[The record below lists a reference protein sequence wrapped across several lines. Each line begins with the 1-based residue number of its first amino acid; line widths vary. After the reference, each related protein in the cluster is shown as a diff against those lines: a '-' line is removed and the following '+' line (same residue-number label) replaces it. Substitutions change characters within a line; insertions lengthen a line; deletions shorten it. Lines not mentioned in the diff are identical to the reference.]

1 MVTRK
6 GRRSRLIRKI
16 VEIIH
21 DAGEPLPAQEIIN
34 RALHLRICPTM
45 NQLGM
50 LLRRHPEFIVVKNK
64 PVNFYWLS
72 DIVEDVNEI
81 WKCHICNEV
90 VSRENNPNLN
100 QRRKHAVLVM
110 LREKRR
116 RGELPKPDLII
127 DTNERGSLCESIE
140 RKARKEGLN
149 VTRQTLVVGDY
160 LLGGA
165 CVEAKSIN
173 DLFQSIHSGHLW
185 RQLDNMDANY
195 ERFFLVIHGSV
206 QQYVAMAKTNGKQKV
221 TYSSVQN
228 KLTGIIARVMSDF
241 ECQVF
246 YAPNI
251 SEVAMFVTKLHGK
264 LHKPAS
270 RHGAQAVRR
279 VSTNDVRKD
288 ILLTIPGLGP
298 ELVDRL
304 LDKCGSIEEMAY
316 PDVLKQVKGL
326 GDKKR
331 SLIVEVL
338 TSEEPVHIERTVR
351 R

>member
-1 MVTRK
+1 MQRGK
-6 GRRSRLIRKI
+6 EGREGR
-16 VEIIH
+16 
-21 DAGEPLPAQEIIN
+21 
-34 RALHLRICPTM
+34 M
-45 NQLGM
+45 
-50 LLRRHPEFIVVKNK
+50 
-64 PVNFYWLS
+64 
-72 DIVEDVNEI
+72 
-81 WKCHICNEV
+81 
-90 VSRENNPNLN
+90 
-100 QRRKHAVLVM
+100 
-110 LREKRR
+110 
-116 RGELPKPDLII
+116 PKPDLII

-140 RKARKEGLN
+140 RKARREGLN

-173 DLFQSIHSGHLW
+173 DLFQSTHSGHLW

-195 ERFFLVIHGSV
+195 ERFFLVIHGSI
-206 QQYVAMAKTNGKQKV
+206 QQYVAMAKNSGKKV
-221 TYSSVQN
+221 TYSAIQN
-228 KLTGIIARVMSDF
+228 KLTGIIARIMADL

-246 YAPNI
+246 YAGNI
-251 SEVAMFVTKLHGK
+251 SEAALFVTKLHGK

-288 ILLTIPGLGP
+288 LLLAIPGLGP

-304 LDKCGSIEEMAY
+304 MSICGSIEEMAY
-316 PDVLKQVKGL
+316 PEVLKQVKGL

-331 SLIVEVL
+331 ALIIEVL